1 MTSATQL
8 FIVWASPAGSVY
20 LRHTLGNILS
30 FVKEKVSEKD
40 IYLQIFLRLFTYAL
54 RVEMIASVSSRK
66 NSR

>member
-1 MTSATQL
+1 MTSTTQL

-40 IYLQIFLRLFTYAL
+40 IYLQIFLAL
-54 RVEMIASVSSRK
+54 VHLSTSRG
-66 NSR
+66 NDCVRIFA